1 MSKIHFT
8 STIINILSDYSSLR
22 LAGLNCPIRTEIEAI
37 EKEMLRLYP
46 STQLFQIS
54 ADVSD
59 CPTTSAKLG
68 EIDYALAASGKH
80 LRHYSPT
87 QIDPPPTSLLL
98 CFR

>member
-8 STIINILSDYSSLR
+8 LTIINILSDYSSLR

-59 CPTTSAKLG
+59 CPITSAKLG
-68 EIDYALAASGKH
+68 EIDYALAASGKQSKT
-80 LRHYSPT
+80 LFAPA
-87 QIDPPPTSLLL
+87 SLSFAYVFVITLL
-98 CFR
+98 

>member
-1 MSKIHFT
+1 M
-8 STIINILSDYSSLR
+8 R

-59 CPTTSAKLG
+59 CPITSAKLG
-68 EIDYALAASGKH
+68 EIDYALAASGKQSNAPFAH
-80 LRHYSPT
+80 TKL
-87 QIDPPPTSLLL
+87 PPPTFAL
-98 CFR
+98 

>member
-8 STIINILSDYSSLR
+8 PTIINILSDYSSLR

-59 CPTTSAKLG
+59 CPITSAKLG
-68 EIDYALAASGKH
+68 EIDYALAASGKQSKT
-80 LRHYSPT
+80 LFAPA
-87 QIDPPPTSLLL
+87 SLSFAYVFVITLL
-98 CFR
+98 